1 MWHAATI
8 TRSIRLLV
16 HLRIDAAAVSNFE
29 FMRPRS
35 KSSWSLRVSIPPR
48 VMYKT
53 RLQSFCPFS
62 SPPRL
67 SKWFRLIRWSV
78 QLQCGAVSICCRIPP
93 PIFLLPSHVLLLVRS
108 VQRVCGHCSHFRMA
122 RNWTAMRA
130 VLLDCPPKFICVRLW
145 RSTIMV
151 ASIWSCTNRSV
162 SVINSRTA

>member
-1 MWHAATI
+1 MRIPFPDGDRSRQLIHFFQYFCDTNYFFCLYRRTMWHAATI

-93 PIFLLPSHVLLLVRS
+93 PVFLLPSNDLLLVRS
-108 VQRVCGHCSHFRMA
+108 LRRVCGRWSHFRKA
-122 RNWTAMRA
+122 RN
-130 VLLDCPPKFICVRLW
+130 
-145 RSTIMV
+145 
-151 ASIWSCTNRSV
+151 
-162 SVINSRTA
+162 